1 VVKLFYTWT
10 ALNTGG
16 QVLRTALTIAV
27 ALILTSSACAR
38 SGGSDEPRPARSDG
52 RVYVQVI
59 NRNALPMDVYALS
72 GGINHRMGTV
82 HPGMSSQFFLP
93 QNLSNS
99 SVRFEARTTGGGQP
113 FRSGDLQ
120 LEPRAIVQFTI
131 AAQLFSST
139 VDRRY

>member
-1 VVKLFYTWT
+1 LLT
-10 ALNTGG
+10 AT
-16 QVLRTALTIAV
+16 V
-27 ALILTSSACAR
+27 ALVLTSVACAR
-38 SGGSDEPRPARSDG
+38 SGGNDEPGEAKPSDG

-59 NRNALPMDVYALS
+59 NRNALPMEVYALA

-99 SVRFEARTTGGGQP
+99 SVRFEARTSGGGQP

-120 LEPRAIVQFTI
+120 LVPRAIVEFRI
-131 AAQLFSST
+131 APQLFSST
-139 VDRRY
+139 VERRY

>member
-1 VVKLFYTWT
+1 MHLT
-10 ALNTGG
+10 AL
-16 QVLRTALTIAV
+16 ATI

-38 SGGSDEPRPARSDG
+38 SGGTDEPTPKTSDG

-59 NRNALPMDVYALS
+59 NRNALPMEVYALS

-99 SVRFEARTTGGGQP
+99 LVRFEARTSGGGQP
-113 FRSGDLQ
+113 FRSGDIQ
-120 LEPRAIVQFTI
+120 LAPGAIVEFRL
-131 AAQLFSST
+131 APQLFSST
-139 VDRRY
+139 VERRY